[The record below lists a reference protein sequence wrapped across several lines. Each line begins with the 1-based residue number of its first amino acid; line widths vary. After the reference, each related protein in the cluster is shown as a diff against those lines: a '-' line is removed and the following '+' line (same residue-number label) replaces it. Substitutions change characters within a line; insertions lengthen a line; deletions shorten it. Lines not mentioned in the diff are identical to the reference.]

1 MLTVVGMGPAG
12 LTLITPLASEA
23 IKQAQVLVG
32 AKRHLAQFPAFTGAQ
47 RQLDADIPQL
57 LAWITAHRHKTLW
70 CWLPATR
77 FFTASARGWWPTL
90 AAKT

>member
-32 AKRHLAQFPAFTGAQ
+32 AKRHLAQCPEFTGEQ
-47 RQLDADIPQL
+47 RPIDADIPQ
-57 LAWITAHRHKTLW
+57 
-70 CWLPATR
+70 
-77 FFTASARGWWPTL
+77 
-90 AAKT
+90 